1 MEIQIQA
8 NAMMIEALRLLDSFL
23 LKPINMLIG
32 MGVIGGFLVNTIKRQ
47 GMTQGTYFQ
56 ILSGFQKNK

>member
-1 MEIQIQA
+1 
-8 NAMMIEALRLLDSFL
+8 MMIEALRLLDSFL